1 MLQLALLYLM
11 IIKIVSRFSLLN
23 SIARSFFCINIS
35 QTSALDSESEASVQ
49 DAIDGMLK
57 RRHEAGDETNSMTV
71 MVIAHR

>member
-1 MLQLALLYLM
+1 MLQLALLYLV
-11 IIKIVSRFSLLN
+11 INASGFSLLN
-23 SIARSFFCINIS
+23 SIAHSFVCINIS

>member
-1 MLQLALLYLM
+1 M
-11 IIKIVSRFSLLN
+11 INASGVSLFN
-23 SIARSFFCINIS
+23 SIVHSFFAINIS

-57 RRHEAGDETNSMTV
+57 RRHEAGEETNSMTV